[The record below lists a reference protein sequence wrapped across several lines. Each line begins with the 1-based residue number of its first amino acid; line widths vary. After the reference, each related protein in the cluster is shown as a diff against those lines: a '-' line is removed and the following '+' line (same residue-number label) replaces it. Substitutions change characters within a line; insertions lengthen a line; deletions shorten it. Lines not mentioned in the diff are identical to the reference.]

1 MSLSEFGLEGG
12 ATSSEGV
19 PACHAMDLPLLTLI
33 EGIHRASLSCH
44 DQQVHRSTIDR
55 KALHDI
61 VWVESS
67 HSCSMALGN
76 ALLYVQTPQQATREA
91 GCRSVPIIC
100 YRRQM
105 NLSIP
110 ERAHVYVS
118 YQEQYSG

>member
-55 KALHDI
+55 KACMTLSG
-61 VWVESS
+61 W
-67 HSCSMALGN
+67 N
-76 ALLYVQTPQQATREA
+76 LLIPVAWPLAMHCCTYKRLSKQHGKQVVVLYQSYATGDR
-91 GCRSVPIIC
+91 
-100 YRRQM
+100 
-105 NLSIP
+105 
-110 ERAHVYVS
+110 
-118 YQEQYSG
+118 